1 MKDEKTKNDM
11 MMKMKSILMTA
22 LLVVPG
28 LAAAQNALTVA
39 ETTIPQSGGMLQFNI
54 TLAAENVYTAV
65 QFQLATPDGVVYDTD
80 SQGDVECTLGTCCT
94 TTHAATVHWN
104 ANTKILGVGIA
115 SINTSYLKGTSGSLI
130 SIPLLAT
137 EEAVGTEL
145 SFTATDVT
153 FIRLNG
159 EKDKLSDLNFTITVG
174 EPDDGRLKFDE
185 NATTLPAYTAGDKA
199 DVTMKRTIK
208 GGEWSTIC
216 LPFTLPKAKAEA
228 AFGADAKYYKFSGF
242 ETTVDVDGDMIPT
255 AIQLNFTEHKLTSS
269 LSSISGGTPYLVKTT
284 QDVTEIKVDQV
295 KLVAAV
301 EPTTVEDVNYDVLGG
316 KFTGTFVKTKV
327 PSDGLF
333 ISGDQFW
340 YSTGNTNIKA
350 FRAWFDLDVVLNKEI
365 ELSRITMNFVDD
377 DTTGITNTNSTNDTN
392 EWYTVSG
399 VKVEK
404 PVRKGLYI
412 QNGKKKVVK

>member
-1 MKDEKTKNDM
+1 
-11 MMKMKSILMTA
+11 MKSVFSRVVKVLLPLLLGGAILFWMYRDFDFERVRQVVLHEMSWTWMLLSLPFCVLA
-22 LLVVPG
+22 QAMRGWRWRQTLEPVGEHPRTHVVVCSIFVSYAVSLVVPRIG
-28 LAAAQNALTVA
+28 EFMRCAILRRW
-39 ETTIPQSGGMLQFNI
+39 
-54 TLAAENVYTAV
+54 
-65 QFQLATPDGVVYDTD
+65 DGV
-80 SQGDVECTLGTCCT
+80 SFPKAIGT
-94 TTHAATVHWN
+94 V
-104 ANTKILGVGIA
+104 V
-115 SINTSYLKGTSGSLI
+115 
-130 SIPLLAT
+130 T
-137 EEAVGTEL
+137 ERAVGTEL

-185 NATTLPAYTAGDKA
+185 NAASLPAYTAGDKA